1 MEKLNIKY
9 EGNLRNT
16 IVHVRSNSEIITD
29 APVDNNGKGSYFS
42 PTDLLAA
49 SLASCILTIIGIAA
63 EKNGFSING
72 STADIEKHMQ
82 SNPRKVEEIAV
93 NLQLRSQEFD
103 EKQRQIIE
111 RAAKN
116 CPVAL
121 TLGENVKQ
129 RISFT
134 YV

>member
-93 NLQLRSQEFD
+93 NLQLRGQEFD